1 MEPIKFGTDGWRA
14 KIADTYTRSNVRRA
28 AAAMADVLKLQKKRC
43 KVVVGFDPRFGSE
56 MFASDAAA
64 VLASKGH
71 EVVLSNG
78 ILPTPALSLAL
89 GRWKADAGVMIT
101 ASHNSGAYNGFK
113 IKLPPGVSAPVS
125 FTKEVELRLP
135 ETAPEANEDARIPTA
150 DFLGYYLQVLKSKVD
165 IKAIRAAGFRIVA
178 DPMHG
183 AAQRHLEELLAGGK
197 TKVTTIAYERDAWFG
212 GRHPEPIDR
221 FLGPLKEAVRRTH
234 AHVGLATDGDADR
247 IGLVDEKGKFVDVH
261 KIHALLL
268 YHLWQNRG
276 WRGSVVKTV
285 SGTIML
291 DRMAQAWGVPVMVTP
306 IGFKYIGEVM
316 LKEDVLLGV
325 EESGGIAVKGH
336 LPERDG
342 LFSGLLIL
350 EALTKLGPSVTKAVA
365 RLQKEFG
372 PFHSDRM
379 DLENVP
385 PSLQAR
391 VMGRLK
397 NAPPDK
403 VAGFKVLGVDTM
415 DGVKLLLENGWLLVR
430 ASGTEPLLRLYAE
443 APTLAGVKTL
453 LAAADAF
460 VKKNR

>member
-14 KIADTYTRSNVRRA
+14 KIADTYTRANVRRA
-28 AAAMADVLKLQKKRC
+28 AYGLAETLSSRKKRC
-43 KVVVGFDPRFGSE
+43 KVVVGYDPRYGSE
-56 MFASDAAA
+56 MFAADAAA
-64 VLASKGH
+64 VLASRGH
-71 EVVLSNG
+71 SVVLSDG

-89 GRWKADAGVMIT
+89 GKWKADAGVMIT

-125 FTKEVELRLP
+125 FTKEVEALLP
-135 ETAPEANEDARIPTA
+135 NEAPEPGDASKIPTA
-150 DFLGYYLQVLKSKVD
+150 DFLGHYLDVLKSKVD
-165 IKAIRAAGFRIVA
+165 LKVIRAAGFRLVA

-183 AAQRHLEELLAGGK
+183 AAQSHLEALLKGGK
-197 TKVTTIAYERDAWFG
+197 TKVITIAATRDAWFG

-221 FLGPLKEAVRRTH
+221 FLGPLKQAVREH
-234 AHVGLATDGDADR
+234 KADAGLATDGDADR

-268 YHLWQNRG
+268 QHLWKVRG
-276 WRGSVVKTV
+276 WRGEVVKTV

-291 DRMAQAWGVPVMVTP
+291 DRMAQAWGIPVQVTP

-316 LKEDVLLGV
+316 LREDVLLGV

-342 LFSGLLIL
+342 LFSALLIL
-350 EALTKLGPSVTKAVA
+350 EALASLGTSVAGAVA
-365 RLQKEFG
+365 SLQKAFG
-372 PFHSDRM
+372 PFYSDRT

-385 PSLQAR
+385 QDLQAK
-391 VMGRLK
+391 VMNGLK
-397 NAPPDK
+397 KAPPQK
-403 VAGFKVLGVDTM
+403 VAGFKVLGIDQM
-415 DGVKLLLENGWLLVR
+415 DGVKLVLENGWLLVR

-443 APTLAGVKTL
+443 APTQAGVQAL
-453 LAAADAF
+453 LGAADTL
-460 VKKNR
+460 VKKQR

>member
-1 MEPIKFGTDGWRA
+1 MDPIKFGTDGWRA
-14 KIADTYTRSNVRRA
+14 KIADTYTRGNVRRVA
-28 AAAMADVLKLQKKRC
+28 FGMAQVLKKTKKRC
-43 KVVVGFDPRFGSE
+43 RVVVGYDPRYGSE
-56 MFASDAAA
+56 MFAADAGG
-64 VLASKGH
+64 VLAAQGH
-71 EVVLSNG
+71 EVVLSQG

-101 ASHNSGAYNGFK
+101 ASHNSGVYNGFK
-113 IKLPPGVSAPVS
+113 IKLPPGVSAPVA
-125 FTKEVELRLP
+125 FTREVELRLP
-135 ETAPEANEDARIPTA
+135 EADPLPPGVTKLPTA
-150 DFLGYYLQVLKSKVD
+150 DFLGHYLKVLKTTVD
-165 IKAIRAAGFRIVA
+165 MKAIRSAGFRVVA

-183 AAQRHLEELLAGGK
+183 AAQGHLATLLKGGK
-197 TKVTTIAYERDAWFG
+197 TKVLTIAESRDAWFG

-221 FLGPLKEAVRRTH
+221 FLGPLKDAVRKGK
-234 AHVGLATDGDADR
+234 ADVGLATDGDADR
-247 IGLVDEKGKFVDVH
+247 IGLVDEKGRFVDVH
-261 KIHALLL
+261 KIHALLFH
-268 YHLWQNRG
+268 HLWRARG

-291 DRMAQAWGVPVMVTP
+291 DRMARAWGAPVQVTP
-306 IGFKYIGEVM
+306 IGFKYIGGVM

-342 LFSGLLIL
+342 LFCALLIL
-350 EALTKLGPSVTKAVA
+350 EALAAFGGSVSKVVG

-372 PFHSDRM
+372 PFHSDRT

-385 PSLQAR
+385 QELQAK
-391 VMGRLK
+391 VMGKLK
-397 NAPPDK
+397 DAPPEK

-443 APTLAGVKTL
+443 APTPAGVKAL

-460 VKKNR
+460 VRKNR

>member
-1 MEPIKFGTDGWRA
+1 VEPIQFGTDGWRA
-14 KIADTYTRSNVRRA
+14 KIADTYTRPNVRRA
-28 AAAMADVLKLQKKRC
+28 ASAMSEVLKLRKKRC
-43 KVVVGFDPRFGSE
+43 RVVVGYDPRFGSE

-64 VLASKGH
+64 VLASRGH
-71 EVVLSNG
+71 DVVLSNG

-89 GRWKADAGVMIT
+89 GKWKADAGVMIT

-125 FTKEVELRLP
+125 FTREVESNLP
-135 ETAPEANEDARIPTA
+135 AVAPEAVEAKIPTA
-150 DFLGYYLQVLKSKVD
+150 DFLGHYLNVLKGKVD
-165 IKAIRAAGFRIVA
+165 LKAIRAAGFRIVA

-183 AAQRHLEELLAGGK
+183 AAQRHLEGLLAGGK
-197 TKVTTIAYERDAWFG
+197 TKVTTIAFERDAWFG

-221 FLGPLKEAVRRTH
+221 FLGPLKDAVRKNK
-234 AHVGLATDGDADR
+234 ADAGLATDGDADR
-247 IGLVDEKGKFVDVH
+247 IGLVDEKGRFVDVH

-268 YHLWQNRG
+268 NHLWMKRG

-291 DRMAQAWGVPVMVTP
+291 DRMAQAWGIPVRVTP

-316 LKEDVLLGV
+316 MKEDVLLGV

-342 LFSGLLIL
+342 LFSALLIL
-350 EALTKLGPSVTKAVA
+350 EALAGFGTSVTGAVA

-372 PFHSDRM
+372 PFYSDRT

-385 PSLQAR
+385 SALQAK

-397 NAPPDK
+397 NSPPDK

-443 APTLAGVKTL
+443 APTQAGVKAL
-453 LAAADAF
+453 LAAAGAF

>member
-1 MEPIKFGTDGWRA
+1 
-14 KIADTYTRSNVRRA
+14 
-28 AAAMADVLKLQKKRC
+28 
-43 KVVVGFDPRFGSE
+43 
-56 MFASDAAA
+56 
-64 VLASKGH
+64 
-71 EVVLSNG
+71 
-78 ILPTPALSLAL
+78 
-89 GRWKADAGVMIT
+89 
-101 ASHNSGAYNGFK
+101 
-113 IKLPPGVSAPVS
+113 
-125 FTKEVELRLP
+125 
-135 ETAPEANEDARIPTA
+135 
-150 DFLGYYLQVLKSKVD
+150 
-165 IKAIRAAGFRIVA
+165 
-178 DPMHG
+178 
-183 AAQRHLEELLAGGK
+183 
-197 TKVTTIAYERDAWFG
+197 
-212 GRHPEPIDR
+212 
-221 FLGPLKEAVRRTH
+221 
-234 AHVGLATDGDADR
+234 
-247 IGLVDEKGKFVDVH
+247 
-261 KIHALLL
+261 
-268 YHLWQNRG
+268 
-276 WRGSVVKTV
+276 
-285 SGTIML
+285 
-291 DRMAQAWGVPVMVTP
+291 MAQAWGVPVIVTP

-385 PSLQAR
+385 PALQAR
-391 VMGRLK
+391 IMGRLK
-397 NAPPDK
+397 NDPPDK

-443 APTLAGVKTL
+443 APTLSGVKAL